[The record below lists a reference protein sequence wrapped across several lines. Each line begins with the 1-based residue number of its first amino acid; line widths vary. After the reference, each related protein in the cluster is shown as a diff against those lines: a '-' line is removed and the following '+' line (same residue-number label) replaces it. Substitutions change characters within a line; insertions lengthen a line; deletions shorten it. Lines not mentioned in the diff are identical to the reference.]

1 MIGLI
6 TPPYGLLLFMMVKIA
21 GVTLKDLVREVMPF
35 LAVMIGALALITLT
49 PGLVLFLPRLMG
61 YQG

>member
-1 MIGLI
+1 MLGLV
-6 TPPYGLLLFMMVKIA
+6 TPPYGLLLFMMGKIA
-21 GVTLKDLVREVMPF
+21 EVPLRDMVREVMPF
-35 LAVMIGALALITLT
+35 LYVMFVALALISLV